1 MHRALW
7 ILQVLLAA
15 VFLFSGLLKL
25 LVPVDQM
32 QQQLPLPAALIYLI
46 GTLET
51 LGALGLLL
59 PALLRIRPSLT
70 PFAAACLALL
80 MACATI
86 LTPLLGDP
94 IASASLPLVLGILAA
109 FVAYGRTRRA
119 PIPARRPGASKGAFN
134 LATR

>member
-7 ILQVLLAA
+7 ILQALLAA

-25 LVPVDQM
+25 LVPVEQM

-59 PALLRIRPSLT
+59 PALLRIRPALT
-70 PFAAACLALL
+70 PLAAACLAVL

-86 LTPLLGDP
+86 LTPLMGEPLV
-94 IASASLPLVLGILAA
+94 SASLPLVLGVLAA
-109 FVAYGRTRRA
+109 IVALGRARCA
-119 PIPARRPGASKGAFN
+119 PIPAGRVLN

>member
-1 MHRALW
+1 MHRVLW
-7 ILQVLLAA
+7 ILQALLAA

-59 PALLRIRPSLT
+59 PSLLRIRTALT
-70 PFAAACLALL
+70 PLAAAGLAIL

-86 LTPLLGDP
+86 LTPVFGDP
-94 IASASLPLVLGILAA
+94 IASASLPLVLGLLAG

-119 PIPARRPGASKGAFN
+119 PIAARRPAGAFH
-134 LATR
+134 LAAR

>member
-1 MHRALW
+1 MLW

-15 VFLFSGLLKL
+15 VFLFSGLVKL
-25 LVPVDQM
+25 LVPVDLM

-59 PALLRIRPSLT
+59 PSLLRIRPALT
-70 PFAAACLALL
+70 PLAAACLAEL
-80 MACATI
+80 MAFAAI
-86 LTPLLGDP
+86 LTPTMGDP
-94 IASASLPLVLGILAA
+94 VASASLPLVLGILAA
-109 FVAYGRTRRA
+109 FVAYGRGRRA
-119 PIPARRPGASKGAFN
+119 PLPARGSAAGALN

>member
-1 MHRALW
+1 VNRLLW
-7 ILQVLLAA
+7 ILQALLAA
-15 VFLFSGLLKL
+15 VFLFSGLVKL

-51 LGALGLLL
+51 LGAVGLIL
-59 PALLRIRPSLT
+59 PSLLRIYPILT
-70 PFAAACLALL
+70 PLAAGWLAIL

-86 LTPLLGDP
+86 LTPVMGDP
-94 IASASLPLVLGILAA
+94 ALSATLPLFLGVLAA
-109 FVAYGRTRRA
+109 VVAYGRWR
-119 PIPARRPGASKGAFN
+119 RRPIAARQPAHARDFN

>member
-1 MHRALW
+1 MNRALW
-7 ILQVLLAA
+7 ILQALLAA

-46 GTLET
+46 GALEI

-59 PALLRIRPSLT
+59 PSLLRIRPALSPL
-70 PFAAACLALL
+70 AAAGLVIL
-80 MACATI
+80 MACAT
-86 LTPLLGDP
+86 LMTPLYFGESV
-94 IASASLPLVLGILAA
+94 ASALPPLVLGALAA
-109 FVAYGRTRRA
+109 FVVYGRGRRA
-119 PIPARRPGASKGAFN
+119 PISARRGSAGALN

>member
-7 ILQVLLAA
+7 ILQLLLAV
-15 VFLFSGLLKL
+15 VFLFSGLVKL

-46 GTLET
+46 GSLET

-59 PALLRIRPSLT
+59 PALLRIRPALT
-70 PFAAACLALL
+70 PLAAACLAVL

-86 LTPLLGDP
+86 LTPVLGDP
-94 IASASLPLVLGILAA
+94 VASAVLPLALGILAA
-109 FVAYGRTRRA
+109 FVAYGRGRRA
-119 PIPARRPGASKGAFN
+119 PIAARGHAAGALN
-134 LATR
+134 LAAR